1 MPALVGV
8 INVNMITGVFNV
20 GDAGIIS
27 PSTFS
32 TTYAGG
38 GSFNSGNTLNIHNE
52 PTVINVYD
60 SAVYEQRSL
69 TAAPSITSIH
79 EEGQTS

>member
-8 INVNMITGVFNV
+8 INVNFNNGVFNV
-20 GDAGIIS
+20 GDVGILS

-52 PTVINVYD
+52 PSVINVYD
-60 SAVYEQRSL
+60 SAAFEERSL
-69 TAAPSITSIH
+69 TAAPNITSIQ
-79 EEGQTS
+79 EVGQTS

>member
-8 INVNMITGVFNV
+8 INVNIISGVFNV
-20 GDAGIIS
+20 GDVGIIS

-52 PTVINVYD
+52 SSVINVYG
-60 SAVYEQRSL
+60 SEAYVQRSVDSSQ
-69 TAAPSITSIH
+69 TPVIQ
-79 EEGQTS
+79 EEEQTS